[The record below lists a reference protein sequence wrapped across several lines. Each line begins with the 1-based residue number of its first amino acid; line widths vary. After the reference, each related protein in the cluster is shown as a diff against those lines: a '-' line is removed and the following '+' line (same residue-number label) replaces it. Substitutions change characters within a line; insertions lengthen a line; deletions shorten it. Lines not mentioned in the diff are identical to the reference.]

1 MTDIDVNATTCAHCG
16 KDVAVQMMF
25 VKNPKA
31 GGYGILFAIISVI
44 LSYFIHNEYIS
55 TSFALFWHD
64 PGCCLCLTA
73 PIMFTALLIMI
84 GYGVVGFFIGYF
96 IGSRKK

>member
-1 MTDIDVNATTCAHCG
+1 MSNIENTTKCPHCMTEIDVNATTCAHCG
-16 KDVAVQMMF
+16 KDVAIQMMF

-55 TSFALFWHD
+55 TSFALFWHENQI
-64 PGCCLCLTA
+64 A
-73 PIMFTALLIMI
+73 RQAL
-84 GYGVVGFFIGYF
+84 GAFPFI
-96 IGSRKK
+96 